1 MKDWIFSR
9 LGWHNTS
16 ALLATH
22 LNTFNMSTQIHRLL
36 LQLLCLSAFAFPAL
50 AHAADARNPD
60 WAMAVDTSSNLF
72 RVTPVFYRS
81 AQLAATDVELVKSL
95 GVRTVVNLR
104 KFHKDD
110 ALLQGSGIK
119 VKRVGINTWSV
130 ADKHVVAALRLIKT
144 AEKDGPV
151 LLHCHHGADRTG
163 LVSAMYRILYQG
175 WSKEQA
181 LQEMT
186 QGGYGYHAVWKNIP
200 TYINDVDVEK
210 IRRAVEKS

>member
-1 MKDWIFSR
+1 MVPR
-9 LGWHNTS
+9 
-16 ALLATH
+16 ATH
-22 LNTFNMSTQIHRLL
+22 IDTLNMFVQIHRLF
-36 LQLLCLSAFAFPAL
+36 LQLLCLCALAIPAL
-50 AHAADARNPD
+50 AHAADTRNPD
-60 WAMAVDTSSNLF
+60 WAVAVDTSRNLF

-81 AQLAATDVELVKSL
+81 AQLAADDVELIKSL

-110 ALLQGSGIK
+110 ALLQGTGIH

-130 ADKHVVAALRLIKT
+130 GDKHVVAALRLIKA

-186 QGGYGYHAVWKNIP
+186 QGGYGYHEVWKNIP
-200 TYINDVDVEK
+200 AYINDVDVEK
-210 IRRAVEKS
+210 IRRAVEKI